1 MSNPSHGYT
10 IFEDG
15 RLKPGLYKIQN
26 LLSGTYLDI
35 HEHSMEV
42 CCRPASALEKN
53 GGIVRVPCYFTFFS
67 KPFGRSGKSFRSVL
81 VIQFAWY
88 VWTTLML
95 TDLLTRHRRNALVM
109 WENPTAFVP

>member
-1 MSNPSHGYT
+1 MSTPSHGYT

-15 RLKPGLYKIQN
+15 KLKPGLYKIQN

-53 GGIVRVPCYFTFFS
+53 DGIVRIPCCFTFFS
-67 KPFGRSGKSFRSVL
+67 KPSGRSGKSFRLVL

-88 VWTTLML
+88 V
-95 TDLLTRHRRNALVM
+95 
-109 WENPTAFVP
+109 